1 MKVIAPVLA
10 IVVGIAA
17 AILVYWLVTGR
28 QPVQVEA
35 PSLLAVDPGRRPGQ
49 LYRPTGQ
56 GLWPHRRRAGTC
68 QMRDIHHQDINKH
81 KDTKK
86 SQRRQ
91 VIINLC
97 VLGVL
102 VV

>member
-35 PSLLAVDPGRRPGQ
+35 PSAPAAAPQSPAPAISGNYADDWQARCGPLTPADVQANCTAQLDKAYGRTADAPV
-49 LYRPTGQ
+49 P
-56 GLWPHRRRAGTC
+56 A
-68 QMRDIHHQDINKH
+68 K
-81 KDTKK
+81 
-86 SQRRQ
+86 
-91 VIINLC
+91 
-97 VLGVL
+97 
-102 VV
+102 